1 MRYGEGKGQ
10 RRGGRRRSEE
20 ERKGEDGREER
31 KRENN
36 ESREKEMDINIES
49 DHTKTAVTY
58 TFALIWNSSCS
69 ISRSSAVS
77 TEVPRSTRLWRNFS
91 AESFNQEQI

>member
-1 MRYGEGKGQ
+1 MEV
-10 RRGGRRRSEE
+10 
-20 ERKGEDGREER
+20 
-31 KRENN
+31 
-36 ESREKEMDINIES
+36 DINIAS
-49 DHTKTAVTY
+49 DPTKTAVTY

-69 ISRSSAVS
+69 MRRSSAVS